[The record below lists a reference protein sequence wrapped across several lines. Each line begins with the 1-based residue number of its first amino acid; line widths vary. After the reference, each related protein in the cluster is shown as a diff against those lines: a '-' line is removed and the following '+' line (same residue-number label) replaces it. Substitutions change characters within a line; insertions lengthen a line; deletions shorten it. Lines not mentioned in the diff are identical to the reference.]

1 MVDIMN
7 HEQTEQY
14 LDKIRT
20 LGFVRNARLGPA
32 PNLDPVRPDGT
43 LTIRTPKG
51 TYVFMIETKS
61 SYLDRSTL
69 NAIIAHANASLKPRH
84 PVVLFARYVPAP
96 SAEKLMQAGINFV
109 DLAGNMHL
117 ALNNDYVRTVLGN
130 RESRGHSDKILTPSR
145 IQMLFVLAAEPESA
159 SWTVRDLA
167 DASGVSKSN
176 AAKIRQQFVAEGVL
190 SPHKGNLAIRDRKEL
205 EQQLLTGYEQVLRP
219 KIVIGRFRAQETA
232 EKLLLEKFKRV
243 FKEASV
249 AWSLTGGP
257 AVSLLQH
264 FYKGVEVPVF
274 VDRLTDDVQRQLRVL
289 PDKTGPIIF
298 MRSFGSLCRWK
309 KIQGAEI
316 AHPWLIY
323 TELMQSPDPRAHEA
337 AFNLKAEFLS
347 AA

>member
-1 MVDIMN
+1 MDMMN
-7 HEQTEQY
+7 TGQAEQY
-14 LDKIRT
+14 LSRIRT
-20 LGFVRNARLGPA
+20 LEFVRNAKLAPV
-32 PNLDPVRPDGT
+32 PNLGTLRPDGM

-51 TYVFMIETKS
+51 SYVFMIETKS

-69 NAIIAHANASLKPRH
+69 NAIITHANLSLKGPKH
-84 PVVLFARYVPAP
+84 PVLLFARYVPAP
-96 SAEKLMQAGINFV
+96 SAEKLIQAGINFV

-117 ALNNDYVRTVLGN
+117 TLDNDYVRTVLGN
-130 RESRGHSDKILTPSR
+130 KESRGHSDRILTPSR

-176 AAKIRQQFVAEGVL
+176 AAKIRQQFIAEGVL
-190 SPHKGNLAIRDRKEL
+190 SPHKGNLAIRDMKGL
-205 EQQLLTGYEQVLRP
+205 EQQLLNGYEQALRP
-219 KIVIGRFRAQETA
+219 KILIGRFRAQETTD
-232 EKLLLEKFKRV
+232 KLLLETFKRV

-264 FYKGVEVPVF
+264 FYKGVEMPVF
-274 VDRLTDDVQRQLRVL
+274 VDRLTDDVQRRLRVL
-289 PDKTGPIIF
+289 PDRTGPIIF
-298 MRSFGSLCRWK
+298 MRSFGSLTRWK

-316 AHPWLIY
+316 AHPWLIF
-323 TELMQSPDPRAHEA
+323 TELMLSQDPRAHEA